1 MPSSSEYLT
10 YVLEQLDGAEDIYFR
25 KMMGEYIIYKAG
37 RIIGGIYDDRFL
49 VKPTPGVLEMMPEA
63 ELQEPYDGA
72 KPMILVEDIDDK
84 DFMKKLVDTVYSDL
98 CNR

>member
-1 MPSSSEYLT
+1 
-10 YVLEQLDGAEDIYFR
+10 
-25 KMMGEYIIYKAG
+25 MGEYIIYKAG

-49 VKPTPGVLEMMPEA
+49 VKPTPGVLEMMPET

-84 DFMKKLVDTVYSDL
+84 VFMKKLVDAVYSDL